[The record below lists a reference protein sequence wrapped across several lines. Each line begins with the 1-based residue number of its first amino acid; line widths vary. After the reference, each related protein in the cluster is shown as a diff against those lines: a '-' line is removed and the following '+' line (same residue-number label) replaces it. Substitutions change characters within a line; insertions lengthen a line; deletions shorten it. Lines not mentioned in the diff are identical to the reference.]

1 MTKVMR
7 KIIEIDDVLCTGC
20 GECIPNCAEGA
31 LVIEDGKAKMIAEK
45 YCDGLGA
52 CLGHCPT
59 GALQIIEREA
69 DDFDEE
75 AVEALLAAQ
84 KKAEETKAAAPDVLG
99 CGCAGS
105 NMEVFAPS
113 TPCQTA
119 NKPVGGLPAAVSSAL
134 SHWPIQIRLVPP
146 SAPFLKNA
154 DLLVAADCTA
164 ASYAGFHQE
173 LLTGKVMM
181 MGCPKF
187 DDAESYVQ
195 KFVEVLQTAD
205 LNSLTIAIMEV
216 PCCGSMRGIVKEA
229 MKRSGITP
237 KSEEIIISTRGE
249 IVKRGPIG
257 L

>member
-7 KIIEIDDVLCTGC
+7 KIIEIDEELCNGC
-20 GECIPNCAEGA
+20 GECVPSCAEGA
-31 LVIEDGKAKMIAEK
+31 LEIVNGKARMIAEK

-52 CLGHCPT
+52 CLGDCPT

-75 AVEALLAAQ
+75 AVEELLASQ
-84 KKAEETKAAAPDVLG
+84 KKPKLEVVEPALG

-105 NMEVFAPS
+105 HMESFAPS

-119 NKPVGGLPAAVSSAL
+119 NKPVGGVAAAPGSAL

-146 SAPFLKNA
+146 TAPFLKNA

-173 LLTGKVMM
+173 LLAGKVMM

-205 LNSLTIAIMEV
+205 LKSLTIAIMEV
-216 PCCGSMRGIVKEA
+216 PCCGSMRGIIKEA

-237 KSEEIIISTRGE
+237 KTEEVVISTRGE
-249 IVKRGPIG
+249 VVKRGPLG

>member
-7 KIIEIDDVLCTGC
+7 KIIEIDEELCNGC

-31 LVIEDGKAKMIAEK
+31 LVIENGKAKMIADK

-59 GALQIIEREA
+59 GALKVIERIA
-69 DDFDEE
+69 DDFDEA
-75 AVEALLAAQ
+75 AVEELLASQ
-84 KKAEETKAAAPDVLG
+84 KKKLKVEVVEPTLG
-99 CGCAGS
+99 CGSAGS
-105 NMEVFAPS
+105 HMETFAPS

-119 NKPVGGLPAAVSSAL
+119 NKPMGGLPAAQGSAL

-173 LLTGKVMM
+173 LLAGKVMM

-195 KFVEVLQTAD
+195 KFTEILQTAN

-229 MKRSGITP
+229 MRRSGITP
-237 KSEEIIISTRGE
+237 KTNEVVISTRGE
-249 IVKRGPIG
+249 IVKRDPLG